1 MGSYNY
7 SCGLSHASI
16 GEGDRVGVILIEPNE
31 YSYQDRG
38 CRIGA
43 TDTYYP
49 TAPPIFGKYNDYG
62 SIRDI
67 EQSPAVNYIESKYE
81 VPVEAILAAMQTP
94 DPYWQEVSDW
104 FCPDGVPLADKQY
117 RVVDSDSLLELGFT
131 KSGDNFLRDGWVLSI
146 DAQNDRQYRLILS
159 DDDIVKSK
167 TFFASTAPEFFR
179 EYHKITHTWIG
190 VPPHLGKAFTR
201 LMRVSAMYYLPE
213 VYEAILATDIFQ
225 KVHSR
230 HYDQDVENLRAGI
243 QEEGNRF
250 LFMPDFAREVLPA
263 VGSPEQYRHI
273 ANHPETWRPIFLMH
287 DFMRS
292 TNNTY
297 MPPALGEQGGNP
309 WVEQAVSQAILD
321 RAKAQIKEIEEW

>member
-31 YSYQDRG
+31 YSYRDRD

-43 TDTYYP
+43 TEEYYP
-49 TAPPIFGKYNDYG
+49 TAPPIFGRYNDYG
-62 SIRDI
+62 AIRDI
-67 EQSPAVNYIESKYE
+67 EQSPAVSYIESKYG
-81 VPVEAILAAMQTP
+81 VPLRAVFAAMKER
-94 DPYWQEVSDW
+94 DPYSQQVSEW

-117 RVVDSDSLLELGFT
+117 RTVEADSLIELGFT
-131 KSGDNFLRDGWVLSI
+131 RSGDNFLRDGWVLSI
-146 DAQNDRQYRLILS
+146 DIQHDHQYRLTLAN
-159 DDDIVKSK
+159 DEIVKSK
-167 TFFASTAPEFFR
+167 TFFASTAYEFFR
-179 EYHKITHTWIG
+179 EYHEVTRTWIG
-190 VPPHLGKAFTR
+190 VPPHLGQAFTR

-213 VYEAILATDIFQ
+213 VYEAILATDVFQ
-225 KVHSR
+225 KVHSS
-230 HYDQDVENLRAGI
+230 HYDQGVENLSETI
-243 QEEGNRF
+243 KEERNRF
-250 LFMPDFAREVLPA
+250 LFMPDFAREVLTT
-263 VGSPEQYRHI
+263 GSTEQYKHI
-273 ANHPETWRPIFLMH
+273 ANHPETWRPLFLMH